1 MIGWFNDQVAFDCQ
15 EEKSFS
21 QTVNTEDVLVCV
33 CVCVVGTDGGILDQY
48 TSGSPA
54 RQTRAS
60 PNRQACAQ
68 SGSFTSLRTHTQIT
82 LYTNT
87 KHSSTHEVI
96 MD

>member
-1 MIGWFNDQVAFDCQ
+1 MIGWFNNQVVFDCQ

-33 CVCVVGTDGGILDQY
+33 YGTDGGILDQY

-68 SGSFTSLRTHTQIT
+68 SASFTQIT

-87 KHSSTHEVI
+87 KHSSTHGVN